1 MFSWGTRLLTVVTNN
16 NSYCVTIS
24 SALLTMIRLF
34 PTAPFCDCGDPRDHH
49 RHMPQSKHW
58 FSHWRHPSRRAG
70 RVVVGRGEGA
80 AKGGGGDAKSEHR
93 FPAPSSKEC
102 RKPVLGVWARLGVWY
117 RHYRNTLNGVEQLRL
132 VNKPG
137 GHVTDSRSDRWTLS
151 GSQRLA
157 VPLRNFTPPAAV
169 QTIATD
175 CGLERGPLDLT
186 QHRSLQLLIGKH
198 RYQIFPVRSRQSP
211 WGLISNSLEAS
222 APLC

>member
-1 MFSWGTRLLTVVTNN
+1 
-16 NSYCVTIS
+16 
-24 SALLTMIRLF
+24 MIRLF
-34 PTAPFCDCGDPRDHH
+34 PTSLFGDCGDPRDHH
-49 RHMPQSKHW
+49 RHMPQSTG
-58 FSHWRHPSRRAG
+58 SVAGDTLRAG
-70 RVVVGRGEGA
+70 LRGWWW
-80 AKGGGGDAKSEHR
+80 GGGGRRSGGGGGGGGGRAAKSEHR
-93 FPAPSSKEC
+93 FRAPSSKEC
-102 RKPVLGVWARLGVWY
+102 RKPVPGVWARLGVWY

-151 GSQRLA
+151 GSQRLT